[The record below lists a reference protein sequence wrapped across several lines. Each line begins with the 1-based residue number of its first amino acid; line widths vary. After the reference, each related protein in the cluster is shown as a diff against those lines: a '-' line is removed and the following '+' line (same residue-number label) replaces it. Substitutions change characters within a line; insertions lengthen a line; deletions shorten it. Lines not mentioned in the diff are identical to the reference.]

1 MRGEVYD
8 GHGQEEA
15 AMMSLQQLADRLF
28 FRAKASEALSGVCP
42 VSMSVW
48 SAQSDEPA
56 HFAAGGVGWGSS
68 FRVLTIDLLS
78 ANLTGQRLPQA
89 NQNGKLHRPSTRQA
103 SGDRRNETSDSRAT
117 TFYNDQNPQQ
127 HKMIEIDKF

>member
-8 GHGQEEA
+8 GRGQEEA

-48 SAQSDEPA
+48 SGLVSLMSQPTLLLAALVGVPA
-56 HFAAGGVGWGSS
+56 SEF
-68 FRVLTIDLLS
+68 
-78 ANLTGQRLPQA
+78 
-89 NQNGKLHRPSTRQA
+89 
-103 SGDRRNETSDSRAT
+103 
-117 TFYNDQNPQQ
+117 
-127 HKMIEIDKF
+127 